1 MAKKVNK
8 AERKEEAQ
16 FQQLQSLEVS
26 MLNKDKFTDDE
37 LDAYLDKGEIK
48 ASDQIEVPPQILWV
62 DDCTIATFG
71 NFSASTG
78 KAKSK

>member
-8 AERKEEAQ
+8 AEVKEEQLA
-16 FQQLQSLEVS
+16 QLQSLEVS

-48 ASDQIEVPPQILWV
+48 AAHLQKPVFSQISLRV
-62 DDCTIATFG
+62 
-71 NFSASTG
+71 
-78 KAKSK
+78 

>member
-37 LDAYLDKGEIK
+37 LDIQNIKKEEDPLWDEPKPSLLGCAYYKLEPV
-48 ASDQIEVPPQILWV
+48 AV
-62 DDCTIATFG
+62 TIPEC
-71 NFSASTG
+71 
-78 KAKSK
+78 